1 MNTDKVAQDEV
12 QDKVLQRA
20 ELAHSV
26 WNLRFNLS
34 KVAKRIRMET
44 KVFPEIK
51 INDAQSQLER
61 SRCRIF
67 SPDLE
72 EEHVPLIQGFKCLD
86 SPPPVPPSSSQ
97 GEDEENTVDSQY

>member
-1 MNTDKVAQDEV
+1 MNTNKIAQDEV

-44 KVFPEIK
+44 KVFPEVK
-51 INDAQSQLER
+51 N
-61 SRCRIF
+61 
-67 SPDLE
+67 
-72 EEHVPLIQGFKCLD
+72 K
-86 SPPPVPPSSSQ
+86 
-97 GEDEENTVDSQY
+97 

>member
-1 MNTDKVAQDEV
+1 MNTDKIAQDEV

-51 INDAQSQLER
+51 INDAQSQ
-61 SRCRIF
+61 
-67 SPDLE
+67 